1 MNFQGKLLH
10 EGRVVFERVAG
21 RIVRRAQPDGSTAWS
36 GSFIIAPGVLL
47 GWGDY
52 SLELDDGTTPGIR
65 FDKVAAGPSLAA
77 LVPFDVSGALA
88 SGSAV

>member
-10 EGRVVFERVAG
+10 EGRVVLERVAG
-21 RIVRRAQPDGSTAWS
+21 RIVGRTQPDGSTAWS
-36 GSFIIAPGVLL
+36 GSFIFSPGVLL

-52 SLELDDGTTPGIR
+52 TLDLDGGTTPGIR
-65 FDKVAAGPSLAA
+65 LDKVAAGPTLAA

>member
-10 EGRVVFERVAG
+10 GGRVVLERVAG
-21 RIVRRAQPDGSTAWS
+21 RLVGRAQPDGSTVWS

-52 SLELDDGTTPGIR
+52 TLELDDGTTPGIR

-77 LVPFDVSGALA
+77 LVPFEVSGSLT
-88 SGSAV
+88 SCPAV